1 MAGKT
6 VEFYLQA
13 VLNYIDDWVG
23 HVPETPPNLQ
33 APTTMPELVTT
44 MDGSH
49 NDAILRQ
56 KKNESNFLMRE
67 KRPIQ
72 YGWPSRISPLSPY
85 RPIPSHPPY
94 LEIMTT
100 QRNNNKKHNAR
111 NAIPPRAHLDT
122 VFLYPSTHQETKARF
137 SSNNFSKQETYCAIP
152 IKRWEILKTRNRR
165 PGQQPMQV
173 YLSTHGMLLANPDT
187 I

>member
-100 QRNNNKKHNAR
+100 QRNNNKKHNAG
-111 NAIPPRAHLDT
+111 NTIPTIGPIWTQFPAIHLPT
-122 VFLYPSTHQETKARF
+122 KKPKRVFLLTISPSKRPTAR
-137 SSNNFSKQETYCAIP
+137 
-152 IKRWEILKTRNRR
+152 
-165 PGQQPMQV
+165 
-173 YLSTHGMLLANPDT
+173 YLSSVGKF
-187 I
+187 